1 MKKLVSFKISKDI
14 KIEEDLVILPAPN
27 FIYIEKKSDLPL
39 NTRVYKDDKLDGEI
53 LSISGIIKDY
63 VYKKINKKVVLCYEI
78 ENDYKDER
86 RHTAKISKKYANLTK
101 QDFLNILRE
110 KELTNYCDIFV
121 NNSNAL
127 VINCAD
133 ERLYEYNKV
142 YRIKKIQEEFLENI
156 NYIKEILCIDMVY
169 LVFKE
174 SNETILDEL
183 INKIGLYTNI
193 KIKLLPNKCLTS
205 TIYLNNYLKLDNYI
219 LLSSE
224 DIYNII
230 ENIKKNKCVTDSMV
244 SIYNDLNKTL
254 MVKNIRLNS
263 SLIELFNDEIIDF
276 SLVDIYING
285 YLYGYIEKNIEDLI
299 MTKEITNIVILKK
312 DSLKRY
318 DCINCGACNKVCP
331 LNINVKKLY
340 DHNLMS
346 NRCLNCGLCNY
357 VCPANID
364 LKEIM
369 VGGNDDKRQ

>member
-1 MKKLVSFKISKDI
+1 MKKLVSLKMPKDI
-14 KIEEDLVILPAPN
+14 NIKKDLVILPAPD

-39 NTRVYKDDKLDGEI
+39 NTKVYKDDKLDGEI

-63 VYKKINKKVVLCYEI
+63 VYKKINKKLLLCYEI

-101 QDFLNILRE
+101 QDFLNNLRE

-174 SNETILDEL
+174 SNETILENL

-193 KIKLLPNKCLTS
+193 TIKLLPNKCLTS
-205 TIYLNNYLKLDNYI
+205 TIYLNNYLKLDDYI
-219 LLSSE
+219 LLGSE

-230 ENIKKNKCVTDSMV
+230 ENIKKNKRVTDSMV
-244 SIYNDLNKTL
+244 SIYNDLNKTIE
-254 MVKNIRLNS
+254 VKNIRLNS
-263 SLIELFNDEIIDF
+263 SLVELFNDEMIDF

-340 DHNLMS
+340 DHKLMS
-346 NRCLNCGLCNY
+346 NKCLNCGLCNY
-357 VCPANID
+357 ICPANID
-364 LKEIM
+364 LKEIIL
-369 VGGNDDKRQ
+369 GDNDVK

>member
-1 MKKLVSFKISKDI
+1 MKKLVSLKMPKDI
-14 KIEEDLVILPAPN
+14 NIKKDLVILPAPD

-39 NTRVYKDDKLDGEI
+39 NTKVYKDDKLDGEI

-63 VYKKINKKVVLCYEI
+63 VYKKINKKLLLCYEI

-174 SNETILDEL
+174 SNETILENL

-193 KIKLLPNKCLTS
+193 IIKLLPNKCLTS
-205 TIYLNNYLKLDNYI
+205 TIYLNNYLKLDDYI
-219 LLSSE
+219 LLGSE

-230 ENIKKNKCVTDSMV
+230 ENIKKNKRVTDSMV
-244 SIYNDLNKTL
+244 SIYNDLNETIE
-254 MVKNIRLNS
+254 VKNIRLNS
-263 SLIELFNDEIIDF
+263 SLIELFNDEMIDF

-285 YLYGYIEKNIEDLI
+285 YLYGYTEKNIEDLI

-312 DSLKRY
+312 DSLKHY

-340 DHNLMS
+340 DHKLMS
-346 NRCLNCGLCNY
+346 NKCLNCGLCNY
-357 VCPANID
+357 ICPANID
-364 LKEIM
+364 LKEIIL
-369 VGGNDDKRQ
+369 GDNDVK

>member
-1 MKKLVSFKISKDI
+1 MKKLVSLKMPKDI
-14 KIEEDLVILPAPN
+14 NIKKDLVILPAPD

-39 NTRVYKDDKLDGEI
+39 NTKVYKDDKLDGEI

-63 VYKKINKKVVLCYEI
+63 VYKKINKKLLLCYEI

-174 SNETILDEL
+174 SNETILEDL

-193 KIKLLPNKCLTS
+193 IIKLLPNKCLTS
-205 TIYLNNYLKLDNYI
+205 TIYLNNYLKLDDYI
-219 LLSSE
+219 LLGSE

-230 ENIKKNKCVTDSMV
+230 ENIKKNKRVTDSMV
-244 SIYNDLNKTL
+244 SIYNDLNKTIE
-254 MVKNIRLNS
+254 VKNVRLNS
-263 SLIELFNDEIIDF
+263 SLIELFNDEMIDF

-312 DSLKRY
+312 DSLKHY

-340 DHNLMS
+340 DHKLMS
-346 NRCLNCGLCNY
+346 NKCLNCGLCNY
-357 VCPANID
+357 ICPANID
-364 LKEIM
+364 LKEIIL
-369 VGGNDDKRQ
+369 GDNDVK

>member
-1 MKKLVSFKISKDI
+1 MKKLVSLKMPKDI
-14 KIEEDLVILPAPN
+14 NIKKDLVILPAPD

-39 NTRVYKDDKLDGEI
+39 NTKVYKDDKLDGEI

-101 QDFLNILRE
+101 QDFLNSLRE
-110 KELTNYCDIFV
+110 KELTNYYDIFV

-174 SNETILDEL
+174 SNETILEDL

-193 KIKLLPNKCLTS
+193 IIKLLPNKCLTS
-205 TIYLNNYLKLDNYI
+205 TIYLNNYLKLDDYI
-219 LLSSE
+219 LLGSE

-230 ENIKKNKCVTDSMV
+230 ENIKKNKRVTDSMV
-244 SIYNDLNKTL
+244 SIYNDLNKTIE
-254 MVKNIRLNS
+254 VKNIRLNS
-263 SLIELFNDEIIDF
+263 SLIELFNDEMIDF

-340 DHNLMS
+340 DHKLMS
-346 NRCLNCGLCNY
+346 NKCLNCGLCNY
-357 VCPANID
+357 ICPANID
-364 LKEIM
+364 LKEIIL
-369 VGGNDDKRQ
+369 GDNDVKQ

>member
-1 MKKLVSFKISKDI
+1 MKKLVSLKMPKDI
-14 KIEEDLVILPAPN
+14 NIKKDLVILPAPD

-39 NTRVYKDDKLDGEI
+39 NTKVYKDDKLDGEI

-63 VYKKINKKVVLCYEI
+63 VYKKINKKLLLCYEI

-174 SNETILDEL
+174 SNETILENL

-193 KIKLLPNKCLTS
+193 IIKLLPNKCLTS
-205 TIYLNNYLKLDNYI
+205 TIYLNNYLKLDDYI
-219 LLSSE
+219 LLGSE

-230 ENIKKNKCVTDSMV
+230 ENIKKNKRVTDSMV
-244 SIYNDLNKTL
+244 SIYNDLNKTIE
-254 MVKNIRLNS
+254 VKNVRLNS
-263 SLIELFNDEIIDF
+263 SLIELFNDEMIDF

-285 YLYGYIEKNIEDLI
+285 YLYGYTEKNIEDLI

-312 DSLKRY
+312 DSLKHY

-340 DHNLMS
+340 DHKLMS
-346 NRCLNCGLCNY
+346 NKCLNCGLCNY
-357 VCPANID
+357 ICPANID
-364 LKEIM
+364 LKEIIL
-369 VGGNDDKRQ
+369 GDNDVK

>member
-1 MKKLVSFKISKDI
+1 MKKLVSLKMPKDI
-14 KIEEDLVILPAPN
+14 NIKKDLVILPAPD

-39 NTRVYKDDKLDGEI
+39 NTKVYKDDKLDGEI

-63 VYKKINKKVVLCYEI
+63 VYKKINKKLLLCYEI

-174 SNETILDEL
+174 SNETILEDL

-193 KIKLLPNKCLTS
+193 IIKLLPNKCLTS
-205 TIYLNNYLKLDNYI
+205 TIYLNNYLKLDDYI
-219 LLSSE
+219 LLGSE

-230 ENIKKNKCVTDSMV
+230 ENIKKNKRVTDSMV
-244 SIYNDLNKTL
+244 SIYNDLNKTIE
-254 MVKNIRLNS
+254 VKNVRLNS
-263 SLIELFNDEIIDF
+263 SLIELFNDEMIDF

-285 YLYGYIEKNIEDLI
+285 YLYGYTEKNIEDLI

-340 DHNLMS
+340 DHKLMS
-346 NRCLNCGLCNY
+346 NKCLNCGLCNY
-357 VCPANID
+357 ICPANID
-364 LKEIM
+364 LKEIIL
-369 VGGNDDKRQ
+369 GDNDVK

>member
-1 MKKLVSFKISKDI
+1 MKKLVSLKMPKDI
-14 KIEEDLVILPAPN
+14 NIKKDLVILPAPD

-39 NTRVYKDDKLDGEI
+39 NTKVYKDDKLDGEI

-63 VYKKINKKVVLCYEI
+63 VYKKINKKLLLCYEI

-110 KELTNYCDIFV
+110 KELTNYYDIFV

-127 VINCAD
+127 VINCVD

-174 SNETILDEL
+174 SNETILENL

-193 KIKLLPNKCLTS
+193 IIKLLPNKCLTS
-205 TIYLNNYLKLDNYI
+205 TIYLNNYLKLDDYI
-219 LLSSE
+219 LLGSE

-230 ENIKKNKCVTDSMV
+230 ENIKKNKRVTDSMV
-244 SIYNDLNKTL
+244 SIYDDLNKTIE
-254 MVKNIRLNS
+254 VKNVRLNS
-263 SLIELFNDEIIDF
+263 SLIELFNDEMIDF

-340 DHNLMS
+340 DHKLMS
-346 NRCLNCGLCNY
+346 NKCLNCGLCNY
-357 VCPANID
+357 ICPANID
-364 LKEIM
+364 LKEIIL
-369 VGGNDDKRQ
+369 GDNDVK

>member
-1 MKKLVSFKISKDI
+1 MKKLVSLKMPKDI
-14 KIEEDLVILPAPN
+14 NIKKDLVILPAPD

-39 NTRVYKDDKLDGEI
+39 NTKVYKDDKLDGEI

-63 VYKKINKKVVLCYEI
+63 VYKKINKKLLLCYEI

-101 QDFLNILRE
+101 QDFLNNLRE

-174 SNETILDEL
+174 SNETILEDL

-193 KIKLLPNKCLTS
+193 IIKLLPNKCLTS
-205 TIYLNNYLKLDNYI
+205 TIYLNNYLKLDDYI
-219 LLSSE
+219 LLGSE

-230 ENIKKNKCVTDSMV
+230 ENIKKNKRVTDSMV
-244 SIYNDLNKTL
+244 SIYNDLNKTIE
-254 MVKNIRLNS
+254 VKNIRLNS
-263 SLIELFNDEIIDF
+263 SLIELFNDEMIDF

-340 DHNLMS
+340 DHKLMS
-346 NRCLNCGLCNY
+346 NKCLNCGLCNY
-357 VCPANID
+357 ICPANID
-364 LKEIM
+364 LKEIIL
-369 VGGNDDKRQ
+369 GDNDVKQ

>member
-1 MKKLVSFKISKDI
+1 MKKLVSLKMPKDI
-14 KIEEDLVILPAPN
+14 IIKKDLVILPAPD

-39 NTRVYKDDKLDGEI
+39 NTKVYKDDKLDGEI

-63 VYKKINKKVVLCYEI
+63 VYKKINKKVVLCYKI

-174 SNETILDEL
+174 SNETILEDL

-193 KIKLLPNKCLTS
+193 IIKLLPNKCLTS
-205 TIYLNNYLKLDNYI
+205 TIYLNNYLKLDDYI
-219 LLSSE
+219 LLGSE

-230 ENIKKNKCVTDSMV
+230 ENIKKNKRVTDSMV
-244 SIYNDLNKTL
+244 SIYNDLNKTIE
-254 MVKNIRLNS
+254 VKNIRLNS
-263 SLIELFNDEIIDF
+263 SLIELFNDEMIDF

-340 DHNLMS
+340 DHKLMS
-346 NRCLNCGLCNY
+346 NKCLNCGLCNY
-357 VCPANID
+357 ICPANID
-364 LKEIM
+364 LKEIIL
-369 VGGNDDKRQ
+369 GDNDVK

>member
-1 MKKLVSFKISKDI
+1 MKKLVSLKMPKDI
-14 KIEEDLVILPAPN
+14 NIKKDLVILPAPD
-27 FIYIEKKSDLPL
+27 FIYIEKKSELPL
-39 NTRVYKDDKLDGEI
+39 NTKVYKDDKLDGEI

-63 VYKKINKKVVLCYEI
+63 VYKKINKKLLLCYEI

-174 SNETILDEL
+174 SNETILEDL

-193 KIKLLPNKCLTS
+193 IIKLLPNKCLTS
-205 TIYLNNYLKLDNYI
+205 TIYLNNYLKLDDYI
-219 LLSSE
+219 LLGSE

-230 ENIKKNKCVTDSMV
+230 ENIKKNKRVTDSMV
-244 SIYNDLNKTL
+244 SIYNDLNKTIE
-254 MVKNIRLNS
+254 VKNIRLNS
-263 SLIELFNDEIIDF
+263 SLIELFNDEMIDF

-318 DCINCGACNKVCP
+318 DCINCGACNKICP

-340 DHNLMS
+340 DHKLMS
-346 NRCLNCGLCNY
+346 NKCLNCGLCNY
-357 VCPANID
+357 ICPANID
-364 LKEIM
+364 LKEIIL
-369 VGGNDDKRQ
+369 GDNDVK

>member
-1 MKKLVSFKISKDI
+1 MKKLVSLKMPKDI
-14 KIEEDLVILPAPN
+14 NIKKDLVILPAPD

-39 NTRVYKDDKLDGEI
+39 NTKVYKDDKLDGEI

-63 VYKKINKKVVLCYEI
+63 VYKKINKKLLLCYEI

-174 SNETILDEL
+174 SNETILENL

-193 KIKLLPNKCLTS
+193 IIKLLPNKCLTS
-205 TIYLNNYLKLDNYI
+205 TIYLNNYLKLDDYI
-219 LLSSE
+219 LLGSE

-230 ENIKKNKCVTDSMV
+230 ENIKKNKRVTDSMV
-244 SIYNDLNKTL
+244 SIYNDLNKTIE
-254 MVKNIRLNS
+254 VKNVRLNS
-263 SLIELFNDEIIDF
+263 SLIELFNDEMIDF

-312 DSLKRY
+312 DSLKHY

-340 DHNLMS
+340 DHKLMS
-346 NRCLNCGLCNY
+346 NKCLNCGLCNY
-357 VCPANID
+357 ICPANID
-364 LKEIM
+364 LKEIIL
-369 VGGNDDKRQ
+369 GDNDVK

>member
-1 MKKLVSFKISKDI
+1 MKKLVSLKMPKDI
-14 KIEEDLVILPAPN
+14 NIKKDLVILPAPD
-27 FIYIEKKSDLPL
+27 FIYIEKKSELPL
-39 NTRVYKDDKLDGEI
+39 NTKVYKDDKLDGEI

-63 VYKKINKKVVLCYEI
+63 VYKKINKKLLLCYEI

-101 QDFLNILRE
+101 QDFLNNLRE

-174 SNETILDEL
+174 SNETILEDL

-193 KIKLLPNKCLTS
+193 IIKLLPNKCLTS
-205 TIYLNNYLKLDNYI
+205 TIYLNNYLKLDDYI
-219 LLSSE
+219 LLGSE

-230 ENIKKNKCVTDSMV
+230 ENIKKNKRVTDSMV
-244 SIYNDLNKTL
+244 SIYNDLNKTIE
-254 MVKNIRLNS
+254 VKNIRLNS
-263 SLIELFNDEIIDF
+263 SLIELFNDEMIDF

-331 LNINVKKLY
+331 LNNNVKKLY
-340 DHNLMS
+340 DHKLMS
-346 NRCLNCGLCNY
+346 NKCLNCGLCNY
-357 VCPANID
+357 ICPANID
-364 LKEIM
+364 LKEIIL
-369 VGGNDDKRQ
+369 GDNDVK

>member
-1 MKKLVSFKISKDI
+1 MKKLVSLKMPKDI
-14 KIEEDLVILPAPN
+14 NIKKDLVILPAPD

-39 NTRVYKDDKLDGEI
+39 NTKVYKDDKLDGEI

-101 QDFLNILRE
+101 QDFLNNLRE

-174 SNETILDEL
+174 SNETILEDL

-193 KIKLLPNKCLTS
+193 IIKLLPNKCLTS
-205 TIYLNNYLKLDNYI
+205 TIYLNNYLKLDDYI
-219 LLSSE
+219 LLGSE

-230 ENIKKNKCVTDSMV
+230 ENIKKNKRVTDSMV
-244 SIYNDLNKTL
+244 SIYNDLNKTIE
-254 MVKNIRLNS
+254 VKNIRLNS
-263 SLIELFNDEIIDF
+263 SLIELFNDEMIDF

-340 DHNLMS
+340 DHKLMS
-346 NRCLNCGLCNY
+346 NKCLNCGLCNY
-357 VCPANID
+357 ICPANID
-364 LKEIM
+364 LKEIIL
-369 VGGNDDKRQ
+369 GDNDVK

>member
-1 MKKLVSFKISKDI
+1 MKKLVSLKMPKDI
-14 KIEEDLVILPAPN
+14 NIKKDLVILPAPD

-39 NTRVYKDDKLDGEI
+39 NTKVYKDDKLDGEI

-63 VYKKINKKVVLCYEI
+63 VYKKINKKLLLCYEI

-174 SNETILDEL
+174 SNETILENL

-193 KIKLLPNKCLTS
+193 IIKLLPNKCLTS
-205 TIYLNNYLKLDNYI
+205 TIYLNNYLKLDDYI
-219 LLSSE
+219 LLGSE

-230 ENIKKNKCVTDSMV
+230 ENIKKNKRVTDSMV
-244 SIYNDLNKTL
+244 SIYNDLNKTIE
-254 MVKNIRLNS
+254 VKNIRLNS
-263 SLIELFNDEIIDF
+263 SLIELFNDEMIDF

-318 DCINCGACNKVCP
+318 DCINCGACNKICP

-340 DHNLMS
+340 DHKLMS
-346 NRCLNCGLCNY
+346 NKCLNCGLCNY
-357 VCPANID
+357 ICPANID
-364 LKEIM
+364 LKEIIL
-369 VGGNDDKRQ
+369 GDNDVK

>member
-1 MKKLVSFKISKDI
+1 MKKLVSLKMPKDI
-14 KIEEDLVILPAPN
+14 NIKKDLVILPAPD

-39 NTRVYKDDKLDGEI
+39 NTKVYKDDKLDGEI

-63 VYKKINKKVVLCYEI
+63 VYKKINKKLLLCYEI

-174 SNETILDEL
+174 SNETILEDL

-193 KIKLLPNKCLTS
+193 IIKLLPNKCLTS
-205 TIYLNNYLKLDNYI
+205 TIYLNNYLKLDDYI
-219 LLSSE
+219 LLGSE

-230 ENIKKNKCVTDSMV
+230 ENIKKNKRVTDSMV
-244 SIYNDLNKTL
+244 SIYNDLNKTIE
-254 MVKNIRLNS
+254 VKNIRLNS
-263 SLIELFNDEIIDF
+263 SLIELFNDEMIDF

-318 DCINCGACNKVCP
+318 DCINCGACNKICP

-340 DHNLMS
+340 DHKLMS
-346 NRCLNCGLCNY
+346 NKCLNCGLCNY
-357 VCPANID
+357 ICPANID
-364 LKEIM
+364 LKEIIL
-369 VGGNDDKRQ
+369 GDNDVK

>member
-1 MKKLVSFKISKDI
+1 MKKLVSLKMPKDI
-14 KIEEDLVILPAPN
+14 NIKKDLVILPAPD

-39 NTRVYKDDKLDGEI
+39 NTKVYKDDKLDGEI

-63 VYKKINKKVVLCYEI
+63 VYKKINKKLLLCYEI

-101 QDFLNILRE
+101 QDFLNSLRE

-174 SNETILDEL
+174 SNETILEDL

-193 KIKLLPNKCLTS
+193 IIKLLPNKCLTS
-205 TIYLNNYLKLDNYI
+205 TIYLNNYLKLDDYI
-219 LLSSE
+219 LLGSE

-230 ENIKKNKCVTDSMV
+230 ENIKKNKRVTDSMV
-244 SIYNDLNKTL
+244 SIYNDLNKTIE
-254 MVKNIRLNS
+254 VKNVRLNS
-263 SLIELFNDEIIDF
+263 SLVELFNDEMIDF

-312 DSLKRY
+312 DSLKHY

-340 DHNLMS
+340 DHKLMS
-346 NRCLNCGLCNY
+346 NKCLNCGLCNY
-357 VCPANID
+357 ICPANID
-364 LKEIM
+364 LKEIIL
-369 VGGNDDKRQ
+369 GDNDVK